1 LEYNTLLYPM
11 LNPQDLLRI
20 FCAAAESANFR
31 ETATRLGLSPQ
42 GVTRAI
48 QQLEQHYGE
57 LLFHRSTRSMQ
68 ITEFGAQLV
77 PRVRASLAQLE
88 AVFTPTARRA
98 EAELT
103 GKVRVTAPRSLGR
116 LLVLPALAA
125 LAVEHPGIVVDLRL
139 SDELADV
146 VDGQIDVGVR
156 MGLLMD
162 NRFVVRRIGQVAFG
176 VYASPQLIERCG
188 TPTEVAQMS
197 GLPMS
202 ALLDRNTGRPWHW
215 FFSNERSV
223 LPEPGAWVTD
233 DAEAEL
239 DAVLAGVA
247 FGQLPDYLAQ
257 AHLHAGRLVRV
268 LDADAPPPW
277 GIYAYRPQRGPVPA
291 RVRHVF
297 DAIVAAFVQT

>member
-1 LEYNTLLYPM
+1 M

-20 FCAAAESANFR
+20 FCVAAESANFR
-31 ETATRLGLSPQ
+31 ETAARLGLSPQ
-42 GVTRAI
+42 GVTRAV

-57 LLFHRSTRSMQ
+57 LLFHRTTRAMQ

-77 PRVRASLAQLE
+77 PRARAGLAQLE
-88 AVFTPTARRA
+88 AVFTPPAHRA
-98 EAELT
+98 AAELT

-116 LLVLPALAA
+116 LHVLPALAA
-125 LAVEHPGIVVDLRL
+125 LALEHPGIVVDLRL

-146 VDGQIDVGVR
+146 VDGQIDVGLR
-156 MGLLMD
+156 MGLFMD
-162 NRFVVRRIGQVAFG
+162 NRFVVRRVGQVAFG
-176 VYASPQLIERCG
+176 VYASPQRIGRSG
-188 TPTEVAQMS
+188 TPTDIAQLS
-197 GLPMS
+197 DLPMT

-215 FFSNERSV
+215 FFSNQRSV
-223 LPEPGAWVTD
+223 PPELSAFITD

-257 AHLHAGRLVRV
+257 AHVNSGRLVRV

-291 RVRHVF
+291 RVRRVF
-297 DAIVAAFVQT
+297 DTIVTAFT

>member
-1 LEYNTLLYPM
+1 M

-20 FCAAAESANFR
+20 FCVAAESANFR
-31 ETATRLGLSPQ
+31 ETAARLGLSPQ
-42 GVTRAI
+42 GVTRAV

-57 LLFHRSTRSMQ
+57 LLFHRTTRAMQ

-77 PRVRASLAQLE
+77 PRARAGLAQLE
-88 AVFTPTARRA
+88 AVFTPPAHRA

-116 LLVLPALAA
+116 LHVLPALAA
-125 LAVEHPGIVVDLRL
+125 LALEHPGIVVDLRL

-146 VDGQIDVGVR
+146 VDGQIDVGLR
-156 MGLLMD
+156 MGLFMD
-162 NRFVVRRIGQVAFG
+162 NRFVVRRVGQVAFG
-176 VYASPQLIERCG
+176 VYASPQLIGRSG
-188 TPTEVAQMS
+188 TPTDIAQLS
-197 GLPMS
+197 DLPMT

-215 FFSNERSV
+215 FFSNQRSV
-223 LPEPGAWVTD
+223 PPELSAFITD

-257 AHLHAGRLVRV
+257 AHVNSGRLVRV

-291 RVRHVF
+291 RVRRVF
-297 DAIVAAFVQT
+297 DTIVTAFT